1 MLILII
7 VNITDITLQRYCRI
21 NVKHGPVKLLDV
33 EIGKR
38 MLHLDR
44 VRHLKKGELIY
55 SKQHFKKVYGVLKKK
70 LEQVEMAICDIILV
84 IKYFFRSEDRILCE
98 ILLSYSWLHPGDSV
112 FYILSLN
119 FPTTTTTLIS
129 NKTSSKGIPTALV
142 SYKISWQTSGKEW
155 KSCVESAFITRKY
168 TTFLLSLTNVMVQG
182 VSLNNPTAAVCD
194 LNPQLRGTTREGK
207 LSGHRLSCSVQ
218 YFNTFDTTVKRIIK
232 QQGHGACLNL
242 TVLFPLLSLLGDGE
256 ICPKKLMLKT

>member
-1 MLILII
+1 MLIHYWYNFAKL
-7 VNITDITLQRYCRI
+7 LRI

-55 SKQHFKKVYGVLKKK
+55 SKQHFKKVYVVLKKK
-70 LEQVEMAICDIILV
+70 TGASGNGNMWHYSSHKVF
-84 IKYFFRSEDRILCE
+84 FFRSEDRILCE

-129 NKTSSKGIPTALV
+129 NKTSSKRDTDCFGQLQNQLANKWKGV
-142 SYKISWQTSGKEW
+142 KELCW
-155 KSCVESAFITRKY
+155 ECIYHT
-168 TTFLLSLTNVMVQG
+168 
-182 VSLNNPTAAVCD
+182 
-194 LNPQLRGTTREGK
+194 
-207 LSGHRLSCSVQ
+207 
-218 YFNTFDTTVKRIIK
+218 
-232 QQGHGACLNL
+232 
-242 TVLFPLLSLLGDGE
+242 
-256 ICPKKLMLKT
+256 